1 MDIKYNLITLFPEIF
16 PGPLGVSLLG
26 NALQKKL
33 WELNLINIRDF
44 AKDRHKSVDDTP
56 YGGGAGMVMKPDVI
70 EMALN
75 SISDFP
81 GQRVCLTPRGKRLS
95 QQKVKK
101 LSLEDGLVLLCGRY
115 EGIDER
121 FIENYV
127 DQEFSIGDFVLSG
140 GEIPAL
146 ALIDALSRKIPGVLG
161 NQESF
166 INDSF
171 ENNLLKGPVYTRPQK
186 FEEKD
191 VPEILLSGDHEKI
204 NDWKILSS
212 LQRTIQ
218 RRPDLL
224 DSVKL
229 SNKQKK
235 LLDNLLSKRIL

>member
-1 MDIKYNLITLFPEIF
+1 MENNKIFKVSILTLFPEIF

-115 EGIDER
+115 EGIDQRVIDYYNFDE
-121 FIENYV
+121 I
-127 DQEFSIGDFVLSG
+127 SIGDYVVTG
-140 GEIPAL
+140 GESAAIVLLESVLRLLPN
-146 ALIDALSRKIPGVLG
+146 VLG
-161 NQESF
+161 GNETLKEESF
-166 INDSF
+166 SDTSLIEYPQYTKPKEWNGIN
-171 ENNLLKGPVYTRPQK
+171 
-186 FEEKD
+186 
-191 VPEILLSGDHEKI
+191 VPEVLISGDHGKI
-204 NDWKILSS
+204 KNWRNKERVKITKI
-212 LQRTIQ
+212 RK
-218 RRPDLL
+218 L
-224 DSVKL
+224 DT
-229 SNKQKK
+229 
-235 LLDNLLSKRIL
+235 

>member
-1 MDIKYNLITLFPEIF
+1 MENNKIFKVSILTLFPEIF

-26 NALQKKL
+26 NALQNKL

-115 EGIDER
+115 EGIDQRVIDYYNFDE
-121 FIENYV
+121 I
-127 DQEFSIGDFVLSG
+127 SIGDYVVTG
-140 GEIPAL
+140 GESAAIVLLESVLRLLPN
-146 ALIDALSRKIPGVLG
+146 VLG
-161 NQESF
+161 GNETLKEESF
-166 INDSF
+166 SDTSLI
-171 ENNLLKGPVYTRPQK
+171 EYPQYTKPK
-186 FEEKD
+186 EWNSVN
-191 VPEILLSGDHEKI
+191 VPEVLISGDHGKI
-204 NDWKILSS
+204 KNWRNKERVKITKI
-212 LQRTIQ
+212 RK
-218 RRPDLL
+218 L
-224 DSVKL
+224 DT
-229 SNKQKK
+229 
-235 LLDNLLSKRIL
+235 

>member
-1 MDIKYNLITLFPEIF
+1 MENNKIFKVSILTLFPEIF

-26 NALQKKL
+26 NALQNKL

-115 EGIDER
+115 EGIDQRVIDYYNFDE
-121 FIENYV
+121 I
-127 DQEFSIGDFVLSG
+127 SIGDYVVAG
-140 GEIPAL
+140 GESAAIVLLESVLRLLPN
-146 ALIDALSRKIPGVLG
+146 VLG
-161 NQESF
+161 GNETLKEESF
-166 INDSF
+166 SDTSLIEYPQYTKPKEWNGIN
-171 ENNLLKGPVYTRPQK
+171 
-186 FEEKD
+186 
-191 VPEILLSGDHEKI
+191 VPEVLISGDHEKI
-204 NDWKILSS
+204 KNWRNKERVKITKI
-212 LQRTIQ
+212 RN
-218 RRPDLL
+218 L
-224 DSVKL
+224 DT
-229 SNKQKK
+229 
-235 LLDNLLSKRIL
+235 

>member
-1 MDIKYNLITLFPEIF
+1 LENNKIFKVSILTLFPEIF

-26 NALQKKL
+26 NALQNKL

-115 EGIDER
+115 EGIDQRVIDYYNFDE
-121 FIENYV
+121 I
-127 DQEFSIGDFVLSG
+127 SIGDYVVTG
-140 GEIPAL
+140 GESAAIVLLESVLRLLPN
-146 ALIDALSRKIPGVLG
+146 VLG
-161 NQESF
+161 GNETLKEESF
-166 INDSF
+166 SDTSLIEYPQYTKPKEWNGIN
-171 ENNLLKGPVYTRPQK
+171 
-186 FEEKD
+186 
-191 VPEILLSGDHEKI
+191 VPEVLISGDHGKI
-204 NDWKILSS
+204 KNWRNKERVKITKI
-212 LQRTIQ
+212 RK
-218 RRPDLL
+218 L
-224 DSVKL
+224 DT
-229 SNKQKK
+229 
-235 LLDNLLSKRIL
+235 

>member
-1 MDIKYNLITLFPEIF
+1 MENNKVFKVSILTLFPEIF

-115 EGIDER
+115 EGIDQRVIDYYNFDE
-121 FIENYV
+121 I
-127 DQEFSIGDFVLSG
+127 SIGDYVVTG
-140 GEIPAL
+140 GESAAIVLLESVLRLLPN
-146 ALIDALSRKIPGVLG
+146 VLG
-161 NQESF
+161 GNETLKEESF
-166 INDSF
+166 SDTSLIEYPQYTKPKEWKGIN
-171 ENNLLKGPVYTRPQK
+171 
-186 FEEKD
+186 
-191 VPEILLSGDHEKI
+191 VPEVLISGDHGKI
-204 NDWKILSS
+204 KNWRNKERVKITKI
-212 LQRTIQ
+212 RK
-218 RRPDLL
+218 L
-224 DSVKL
+224 DT
-229 SNKQKK
+229 
-235 LLDNLLSKRIL
+235 

>member
-1 MDIKYNLITLFPEIF
+1 MENNKVFKVSILTLFPEIF

-26 NALQKKL
+26 NALQNKL

-115 EGIDER
+115 EGIDQRVIDYYNFDE
-121 FIENYV
+121 I
-127 DQEFSIGDFVLSG
+127 SIGDYVVTG
-140 GEIPAL
+140 GESAAIVLLESVLRLLPN
-146 ALIDALSRKIPGVLG
+146 VLG
-161 NQESF
+161 GNETLKEESF
-166 INDSF
+166 SDTSLIEYPQYTKPKEWKGIN
-171 ENNLLKGPVYTRPQK
+171 
-186 FEEKD
+186 
-191 VPEILLSGDHEKI
+191 VPEVLISGDHGKI
-204 NDWKILSS
+204 KNWRNKERVKITKI
-212 LQRTIQ
+212 RK
-218 RRPDLL
+218 L
-224 DSVKL
+224 DT
-229 SNKQKK
+229 
-235 LLDNLLSKRIL
+235 

>member
-1 MDIKYNLITLFPEIF
+1 MENNKIFKVSILTLFPEIF

-26 NALQKKL
+26 NALQNKL

-115 EGIDER
+115 EGIDQRVIDYYNFDE
-121 FIENYV
+121 I
-127 DQEFSIGDFVLSG
+127 SIGDYVVTG
-140 GEIPAL
+140 GESAAIVLLESVLRLLPN
-146 ALIDALSRKIPGVLG
+146 VLG
-161 NQESF
+161 GNETLKEESF
-166 INDSF
+166 SDTSLI
-171 ENNLLKGPVYTRPQK
+171 EYPQYTKPK
-186 FEEKD
+186 EWNGIS
-191 VPEILLSGDHEKI
+191 VPEVLISGDHGKI
-204 NDWKILSS
+204 KNWRNKERVKITKI
-212 LQRTIQ
+212 RK
-218 RRPDLL
+218 L
-224 DSVKL
+224 DT
-229 SNKQKK
+229 
-235 LLDNLLSKRIL
+235 

>member
-1 MDIKYNLITLFPEIF
+1 MENNKVFKVSILTLFPEIF

-26 NALQKKL
+26 NALQNKL

-115 EGIDER
+115 EGIDQRVIDYYNFDE
-121 FIENYV
+121 I
-127 DQEFSIGDFVLSG
+127 SIGDYVVTG
-140 GEIPAL
+140 GESASIVLLESVLRLLP
-146 ALIDALSRKIPGVLG
+146 SVLG
-161 NQESF
+161 GNETLKEESF
-166 INDSF
+166 SDTSLIEYPQYTKPKEWKGIN
-171 ENNLLKGPVYTRPQK
+171 
-186 FEEKD
+186 
-191 VPEILLSGDHEKI
+191 VPEVLISGDHGKI
-204 NDWKILSS
+204 KNWRNKERVKITKI
-212 LQRTIQ
+212 RK
-218 RRPDLL
+218 L
-224 DSVKL
+224 DT
-229 SNKQKK
+229 
-235 LLDNLLSKRIL
+235 

>member
-1 MDIKYNLITLFPEIF
+1 MKNNKIFKVSILTLFPEIF

-26 NALQKKL
+26 NALQNKL

-115 EGIDER
+115 EGIDQRVIDYYNFDE
-121 FIENYV
+121 I
-127 DQEFSIGDFVLSG
+127 SIGDYVVTG
-140 GEIPAL
+140 GESAAIVLLESVLRLLPN
-146 ALIDALSRKIPGVLG
+146 VLG
-161 NQESF
+161 GNETLKEESF
-166 INDSF
+166 SDTSLIEYPQYTKPKEWNGIN
-171 ENNLLKGPVYTRPQK
+171 
-186 FEEKD
+186 
-191 VPEILLSGDHEKI
+191 VPEILISGDHGKI
-204 NDWKILSS
+204 KNWRNKERVKITKI
-212 LQRTIQ
+212 RK
-218 RRPDLL
+218 L
-224 DSVKL
+224 DT
-229 SNKQKK
+229 
-235 LLDNLLSKRIL
+235 

>member
-1 MDIKYNLITLFPEIF
+1 MENNKIFKVSILTLFPEIF

-26 NALQKKL
+26 NALQNKL

-115 EGIDER
+115 EGIDQRVIDYYNFDE
-121 FIENYV
+121 I
-127 DQEFSIGDFVLSG
+127 SIGDYVVTG
-140 GEIPAL
+140 GESAAIVLLESVLRLLPN
-146 ALIDALSRKIPGVLG
+146 VLG
-161 NQESF
+161 GNETLKEESF
-166 INDSF
+166 SDTSLIEYPQYTKPKVWNGIN
-171 ENNLLKGPVYTRPQK
+171 
-186 FEEKD
+186 
-191 VPEILLSGDHEKI
+191 VPEVLISGDHGKI
-204 NDWKILSS
+204 KNWRNKERVKITKI
-212 LQRTIQ
+212 RK
-218 RRPDLL
+218 L
-224 DSVKL
+224 DT
-229 SNKQKK
+229 
-235 LLDNLLSKRIL
+235 

>member
-1 MDIKYNLITLFPEIF
+1 MENNKIFKVSILTLFPEIF

-26 NALQKKL
+26 NALQNKL

-115 EGIDER
+115 EGIDQRVIDYYNFEE
-121 FIENYV
+121 I
-127 DQEFSIGDFVLSG
+127 SIGDYVVTG
-140 GEIPAL
+140 GESAAIVLLESVLRLLPN
-146 ALIDALSRKIPGVLG
+146 VLG
-161 NQESF
+161 GNETLKEESF
-166 INDSF
+166 SDTSLIEYPQYTKPKEWNGIN
-171 ENNLLKGPVYTRPQK
+171 
-186 FEEKD
+186 
-191 VPEILLSGDHEKI
+191 VPEVLISGDHGKI
-204 NDWKILSS
+204 KNWRNKERVKITKI
-212 LQRTIQ
+212 RK
-218 RRPDLL
+218 L
-224 DSVKL
+224 DT
-229 SNKQKK
+229 
-235 LLDNLLSKRIL
+235 

>member
-1 MDIKYNLITLFPEIF
+1 MENNKIFKVSILTLFPEIF

-26 NALQKKL
+26 NAMQNKL

-115 EGIDER
+115 EGIDQRVIDYYNFDE
-121 FIENYV
+121 I
-127 DQEFSIGDFVLSG
+127 SIGDYVVTG
-140 GEIPAL
+140 GESAAIVLLESVLRLLPN
-146 ALIDALSRKIPGVLG
+146 VLG
-161 NQESF
+161 GNETLKEESF
-166 INDSF
+166 SDTSLIEYPQYTKPKEWKGIN
-171 ENNLLKGPVYTRPQK
+171 
-186 FEEKD
+186 
-191 VPEILLSGDHEKI
+191 VPEVLISGDHGKI
-204 NDWKILSS
+204 KNWRNKERVKITKI
-212 LQRTIQ
+212 RK
-218 RRPDLL
+218 L
-224 DSVKL
+224 DT
-229 SNKQKK
+229 
-235 LLDNLLSKRIL
+235 